1 MRSSWSSFIS
11 TILILLLL
19 VACSTFSADSASQPP
34 AEVIDGGAEGG
45 VPPVNGTPTDASLA
59 ALSLSV
65 AALEPRFTPEN
76 TVYNAGPVVISAVFG
91 ARAAVTAT
99 ARSAGAQIKIN
110 GAAVASGAASSPIAL
125 KVGPNPID
133 IAVIA
138 PDGVEQKRYVIVVT
152 GASAASPSDYFKA
165 GKPRVDGDFGSSIA
179 VSGNTLAV
187 GSPGDASSATGINGN
202 EDGTSAPGAG
212 AVHVFIRSGGKWSQQ
227 AYLKASNTRTNTLF
241 GSAVALS
248 GDTLVVGSGGEQS
261 NAKGVNNDQT
271 STVAPFAGAA
281 YVFTRAGTSWSQQAY
296 IKASNTRASATFGS
310 SVAVF
315 ANTIAVGSPG
325 ESSNSSGIN
334 GNQADAAAQGN
345 GAVYV
350 FGRTGTTWSQQA
362 YVKPSTPQVE
372 ALFGSRVALSSDTLA
387 VASWAESSK
396 ATGVNGGNEA
406 DTSMSTAGSVHV
418 FRRTGTTW
426 SQEAYVKASNT
437 QPNTTFGESVAVS
450 GDTLA
455 VGSQRESSAA
465 TTINGDQGDKSAPGA
480 GAVYVFRRSGTTW
493 SQEAYVKAANARAG
507 AQFGFSVGLSGDL
520 LAVGAWGESS
530 KAVGVNGNQA
540 DTSLPEA
547 GAVYVFART
556 GTTWVPD
563 AYVKA
568 SNPRLGA
575 TFGTSLSLSSDT
587 LAVGSSAEASNG
599 AGVNGNQADTSLPR
613 AGAVYVFR

>member
-281 YVFTRAGTSWSQQAY
+281 YVFTRAGTSWSQ
-296 IKASNTRASATFGS
+296 RARPPQWINWMSW
-310 SVAVF
+310 
-315 ANTIAVGSPG
+315 P
-325 ESSNSSGIN
+325 SG
-334 GNQADAAAQGN
+334 
-345 GAVYV
+345 
-350 FGRTGTTWSQQA
+350 W
-362 YVKPSTPQVE
+362 
-372 ALFGSRVALSSDTLA
+372 
-387 VASWAESSK
+387 
-396 ATGVNGGNEA
+396 
-406 DTSMSTAGSVHV
+406 
-418 FRRTGTTW
+418 RR
-426 SQEAYVKASNT
+426 
-437 QPNTTFGESVAVS
+437 
-450 GDTLA
+450 
-455 VGSQRESSAA
+455 
-465 TTINGDQGDKSAPGA
+465 
-480 GAVYVFRRSGTTW
+480 
-493 SQEAYVKAANARAG
+493 
-507 AQFGFSVGLSGDL
+507 
-520 LAVGAWGESS
+520 
-530 KAVGVNGNQA
+530 
-540 DTSLPEA
+540 
-547 GAVYVFART
+547 
-556 GTTWVPD
+556 
-563 AYVKA
+563 
-568 SNPRLGA
+568 
-575 TFGTSLSLSSDT
+575 
-587 LAVGSSAEASNG
+587 
-599 AGVNGNQADTSLPR
+599 
-613 AGAVYVFR
+613 